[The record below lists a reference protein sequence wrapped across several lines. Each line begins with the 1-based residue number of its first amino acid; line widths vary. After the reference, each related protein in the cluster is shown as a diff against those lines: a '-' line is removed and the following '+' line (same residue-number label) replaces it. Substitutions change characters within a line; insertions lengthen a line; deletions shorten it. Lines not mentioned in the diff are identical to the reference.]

1 MVPSTGGEIRSRGG
15 PAVAGGTAEGVSELA
30 FRNEAETDTPDWFS
44 DGRFRK
50 ADLHCHSVYSTFKYF
65 RLANTRDCYNRPEEV
80 YRVAKERGMDFVTI
94 TDHDSIDGCLALLDR
109 RPDLEDFFISEEVE
123 TWFPDTR
130 QRIHVNVF
138 DIDEKQHAE
147 IQRRR
152 PNIYD
157 LHDYIRD
164 EGIIASANHMFQNYR
179 MRNSPRRYL
188 EEMLRMFDI
197 FEVKNGAMTSHHNRL
212 IEDLMGVV
220 REKRGAVSLVAGS
233 DAHTLAPLARVYTI
247 AEAATVREFLE
258 KVRSGQCFVWGSEMG
273 FKMLLS
279 DVYRMVFRYY
289 GSVLDWKNPEFTSA
303 EKARHLAL
311 AAVGAPFSA
320 AGLPLAMTT
329 LNYLKQIFVTKT
341 VGQELLQHWDS
352 EKEPS

>member
-1 MVPSTGGEIRSRGG
+1 VAPRAPGE
-15 PAVAGGTAEGVSELA
+15 AAGVSSKTEPD
-30 FRNEAETDTPDWFS
+30 AETPAWFA
-44 DGRFRK
+44 DRRFRK

-65 RLANTRDCYNRPEEV
+65 RIANTRDSYNRPEEV
-80 YRVAKERGMDFVTI
+80 YRLAKERGMDYVTI
-94 TDHDSIDGCLALLDR
+94 TDHDSIDGCLALLNR

-138 DIDEKQHAE
+138 DIDEKQHEE

-152 PNIYD
+152 RNIYD
-157 LHDYIRD
+157 LHEYIRE
-164 EGIIASANHMFQNYR
+164 EGILASANHMFQNYR
-179 MRNSPRRYL
+179 MRNSPRRYF
-188 EEMLRMFDI
+188 EEMLRMFDV

-212 IEDLMGVV
+212 VEDLMAVV

-233 DAHTLAPLARVYTI
+233 DAHTLGPLARVYTV
-247 AEAATVREFLE
+247 AEAASVRDFLE
-258 KVRSGQCFVWGSEMG
+258 KVRTGACFVWGNEMG
-273 FKMLLS
+273 FRMLLS

-289 GSVLDWKNPEFTSA
+289 GSVLDWKNPEFSSA

-320 AGLPLAMTT
+320 AGVPLAVTT

-341 VGQELLQHWDS
+341 VGQELLEHWDGG